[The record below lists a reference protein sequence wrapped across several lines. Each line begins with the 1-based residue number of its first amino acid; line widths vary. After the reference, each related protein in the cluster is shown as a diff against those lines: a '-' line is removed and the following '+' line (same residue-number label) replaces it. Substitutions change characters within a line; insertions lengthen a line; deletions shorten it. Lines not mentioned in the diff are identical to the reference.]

1 MSSRQNENTIKLL
14 KKELQKE
21 VRKSPADMDNHRV
34 IDILKQLSKL
44 PMNKEL
50 LSTTKIGKVVNKLR
64 KNPSMEEIG
73 NLSANIVTK
82 WKAIALKDMSSS
94 NSSSRSASSASTKVE
109 VKAAIKFPVYKDK
122 AKYVPDSVDK
132 DRIQIER
139 SSNSKGP
146 VIYWMSRYV
155 FTDIPSS
162 PFLYNHI

>member
-1 MSSRQNENTIKLL
+1 ML

-21 VRKSPADMDNHRV
+21 VRKSPADMDTHRV
-34 IDILKQLSKL
+34 LDILKQLSKV

-64 KNPSMEEIG
+64 KNSLIEEIG

-82 WKAIALKDMSSS
+82 WKTIAIKDI
-94 NSSSRSASSASTKVE
+94 SSRNGGSSSASSTTTKVE
-109 VKAAIKFPVYKDK
+109 VKAEDKASATQKPAIKFPVYKDK
-122 AKYVPDSVDK
+122 AKYVPDSVDE
-132 DRIQIER
+132 DRIKIER

-155 FTDIPSS
+155 FSDITSS
-162 PFLYNHI
+162 LFLFNHL

>member
-21 VRKSPADMDNHRV
+21 VRKSPADMDNRRV

-73 NLSANIVTK
+73 NLSANIVAK
-82 WKAIALKDMSSS
+82 WKTIALKDMSSS

-109 VKAAIKFPVYKDK
+109 VPVYKDK